1 MDPPASGWSYM
12 SVSAPTRHIFESRG
26 TSPELLLFWS
36 FYTLS
41 FPNFSV
47 DNGLLWGSNRSVR
60 HDVQHGFYPISHGF
74 NCPIHKPRVTS
85 PLQPCYKLV
94 AIGSEHGKL
103 QNQPLSQSALP
114 HIRVSNLFLLSYTM
128 WPHRRDHWRRV
139 LSVDVETAL
148 GSCDFYG
155 LDQATRSWI
164 F

>member
-1 MDPPASGWSYM
+1 M
-12 SVSAPTRHIFESRG
+12 SVLAPTLHIFDSRG
-26 TSPELLLFWS
+26 TSPELLLFWG

-41 FPNFSV
+41 FANFSGV
-47 DNGLLWGSNRSVR
+47 NGLLCGSNLSFHHV
-60 HDVQHGFYPISHGF
+60 VQHGFNPISHGYE
-74 NCPIHKPRVTS
+74 CAIHKPRVTS
-85 PLQPCYKLV
+85 SLQTCYKSL
-94 AIGSEHGKL
+94 AIGSEHGKS

-155 LDQATRSWI
+155 LNQATRSWV

>member
-1 MDPPASGWSYM
+1 M
-12 SVSAPTRHIFESRG
+12 SVSAPTRHIFDSRG

-41 FPNFSV
+41 FPNFSA

-60 HDVQHGFYPISHGF
+60 HDVQHGFYPFSHGWEF
-74 NCPIHKPRVTS
+74 TIHKPRVTS
-85 PLQPCYKLV
+85 SLQTCYKLV
-94 AIGSEHGKL
+94 AIRSGHVKL

-114 HIRVSNLFLLSYTM
+114 HIRVFNRFLLSYTK
-128 WPHRRDHWRRV
+128 WPHRSDYWRRV

-155 LDQATRSWI
+155 LDQATRSWV